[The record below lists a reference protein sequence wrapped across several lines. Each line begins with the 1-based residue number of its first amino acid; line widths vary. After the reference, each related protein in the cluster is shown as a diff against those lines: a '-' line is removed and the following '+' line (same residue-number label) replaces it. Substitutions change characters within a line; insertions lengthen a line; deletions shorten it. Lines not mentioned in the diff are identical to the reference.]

1 LIRASPVCLWDRGLR
16 VSKFIV
22 RVKGELVEEK
32 KIKGRS
38 FLSLSRE
45 SAKKKKKKQK
55 TTTNILFCNNNIIT
69 KL

>member
-1 LIRASPVCLWDRGLR
+1 
-16 VSKFIV
+16 V

-45 SAKKKKKKQK
+45 SAKKKKKQK

>member
-1 LIRASPVCLWDRGLR
+1 LIRASPVCPWDRGLR

-45 SAKKKKKKQK
+45 SAKKKKKQK